1 MRIKDFVTGIQF
13 TKEMEIVFKISFG
26 VDGKN
31 ALSSV
36 LHILF
41 LNSNKNIWNAV
52 IKIELSRKKN
62 LDVLKRFI

>member
-1 MRIKDFVTGIQF
+1 MMSKVSN
-13 TKEMEIVFKISFG
+13 E

-41 LNSNKNIWNAV
+41 LNSNKNIWNDI
-52 IKIELSRKKN
+52 IKIELPRKKKQP
-62 LDVLKRFI
+62 LTEVLKRFIQLI